1 MSDFGTIIIATKH
14 NQTHGTTAAFTELE
28 EEKLT
33 DALTFLIVKHQA
45 LTAEGDLMN
54 AQFEITENNVAIA
67 PLSDHYF
74 NDEEWEDQYDFVS
87 DNEGD
92 YAELLVQ
99 ELICIFPAFKFETKL
114 EKW

>member
-1 MSDFGTIIIATKH
+1 MSDFGTIITATKQ

-54 AQFEITENNVAIA
+54 AQFEITEKNVAIA
-67 PLSDHYF
+67 PLSEHYF
-74 NDEEWEDQYDFVS
+74 NDDDWEDQYDFVL
-87 DNEGD
+87 DNEAD
-92 YAELLVQ
+92 YAELLVE
-99 ELICIFPAFKFETKL
+99 ELGRSFPTYKFETKL

>member
-1 MSDFGTIIIATKH
+1 MSDFGTIITATKQ

-54 AQFEITENNVAIA
+54 AQFEITEKYVAIA
-67 PLSDHYF
+67 PLSEHYF
-74 NDEEWEDQYDFVS
+74 NDDDWEDQYDFVL
-87 DNEGD
+87 DNEAD
-92 YAELLVQ
+92 YAELLVE
-99 ELICIFPAFKFETKL
+99 ELGRSFPTYKFETKL